1 MAEDDLCMYEVIGV
15 FVEQYAGREVR
26 EKVMEDVEKL
36 TGTSDEAKSLWVTG
50 AIERLDELLDEE
62 TAVKVMVGCG
72 HACARINGVAVK
84 MGVEKRMKYGV
95 VEEYLEAEQR
105 DPIPGTRL
113 EREGDVLHQYYM
125 PKTFGEGV
133 RCFCSRI
140 SSLPADMMISPTYC
154 NCSQGYAE
162 KFWEAVLGRPVK
174 VELVQ
179 SAMTGADECKFTIH
193 L

>member
-15 FVEQYAGREVR
+15 FVEQYAGREAR
-26 EKVMEDVEKL
+26 EKVMEGVEEL
-36 TGTSDEAKSLWVTG
+36 AGASDEAKSMWVKG
-50 AIERLDELLDEE
+50 AMERLDELLDEE

-84 MGVEKRMKYGV
+84 MGVEKRMKYGS

-125 PKTFGEGV
+125 PNTFRGGL

-140 SSLPADMMISPTYC
+140 SSLPVDQIISPTYC
-154 NCSQGYAE
+154 NCSKGYTE
-162 KFWEAVLGRPVK
+162 KFWEAVLGRPVE
-174 VELVQ
+174 VDLVQ
-179 SAMTGADECKFTIH
+179 STMTGADECKFTIH

>member
-1 MAEDDLCMYEVIGV
+1 MAEDDLDMYTIIGD
-15 FVEQYAGREVR
+15 FVEQYAGREAR
-26 EKVMEDVEKL
+26 EKVMEGVVEL
-36 TGTSDEAKSLWVTG
+36 AGVSDEAKSLWVKG
-50 AIERLDELLDEE
+50 AMERLDELLDEE

-84 MGVEKRMKYGV
+84 MGVEKRMKYGS

-125 PKTFGEGV
+125 PNTFREGL

-140 SSLPADMMISPTYC
+140 SSLPADQTISTTYC
-154 NCSQGYAE
+154 NCSKGYAE
-162 KFWEAVLGRPVK
+162 KFWEAVLGMPVK

-179 SAMTGADECKFTIH
+179 STMTGADECKFTIY